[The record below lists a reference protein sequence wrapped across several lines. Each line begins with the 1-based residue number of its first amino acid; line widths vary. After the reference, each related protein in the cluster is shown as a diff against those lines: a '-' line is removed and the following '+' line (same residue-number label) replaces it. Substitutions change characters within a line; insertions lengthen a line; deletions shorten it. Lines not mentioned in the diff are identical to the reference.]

1 MHRSRY
7 LTQKLVRHG
16 LRSLPKINVRP
27 LVAVNQTRPLIFNSN
42 RFYSASANE
51 AQNESVS
58 GTCDSCDKVF
68 MFEVT
73 SEITIN
79 FEGELRPL

>member
-42 RFYSASANE
+42 RFYSATANE

-58 GTCDSCDKVF
+58 GTKYTCDKVF
-68 MFEVT
+68 IFEVT
-73 SEITIN
+73 SEITID

>member
-42 RFYSASANE
+42 RFYSATANE

-58 GTCDSCDKVF
+58 GTYKCDKVL
-68 MFEVT
+68 
-73 SEITIN
+73 I
-79 FEGELRPL
+79 